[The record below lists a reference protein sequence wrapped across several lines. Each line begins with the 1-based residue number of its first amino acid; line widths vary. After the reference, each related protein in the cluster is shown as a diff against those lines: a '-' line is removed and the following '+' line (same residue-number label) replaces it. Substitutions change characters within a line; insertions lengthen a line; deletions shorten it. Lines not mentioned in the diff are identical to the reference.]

1 MRFFASWW
9 ERLPVREVAP
19 AALVV
24 VLFGLGQWGQ
34 VDGIIRAI
42 LGPIGHLWG

>member
-19 AALVV
+19 GALVA
-24 VLFGLGQWGQ
+24 VLVGLGQFGEF
-34 VDGIIRAI
+34 VGFIRAL
-42 LGPIGHLWG
+42 LGPVAHTWG